1 MGRKEILMVSVGVI
15 ILLVVLVLLFY
26 RKSYFFDYSI
36 EDIKKVYITNG
47 SNGEVVEVHKEEIQ
61 KIAELVKQIEMVDG
75 EETDSTG
82 WAYNIKISDD
92 KKEYNITL
100 ISDDSIVVDNR
111 RYEIKN
117 ETGKEIFEICKAFF
131 NILYKNIDI
140 TKLSVCQAANAIITD
155 AELL

>member
-1 MGRKEILMVSVGVI
+1 MRRKEILMVSVGVI

-36 EDIKKVYITNG
+36 EDIKKIYITNG
-47 SNGEVVEVHKEEIQ
+47 SNGEVVEVQKEEIQ

-82 WAYNIKISDD
+82 WAYNIKISDE

-117 ETGKEIFEICKAFF
+117 QTGKEIFETCKVFF
-131 NILYKNIDI
+131 
-140 TKLSVCQAANAIITD
+140 S
-155 AELL
+155 